1 VKDEKPW
8 RGRVRGTFSPTGEHL
23 SMRPV
28 FQHITVP
35 VDGSATSA
43 RGIAFALELAREGG
57 RVSFCSVVDPVL
69 SYAPAM
75 PGAAMDTG
83 PMLEVLDEDAAVFC
97 GRAQDEAIKHG
108 IVCDTQVLHGP
119 CADQIRSFA
128 AHNGSDAIVI
138 GTHGR
143 TGLSRAVLGSVAEA
157 IMRHADIPV
166 VTVHEDDEMRT
177 GPVAV
182 AMDSSPAAHAAL
194 EVGIAIAAARRMKTM
209 IVYVCNATTVPAVIN
224 VLLERA
230 AERARDHGVATQLV
244 LREGDAADQ
253 LLAAAEEDDCCMLVM
268 GTHGRSPLA
277 RFIVG
282 SVATAVV
289 ERAYIPVV
297 TVRCAA

>member
-1 VKDEKPW
+1 
-8 RGRVRGTFSPTGEHL
+8 
-23 SMRPV
+23 MRPV

-35 VDGSATSA
+35 VDGSTASA

-75 PGAAMDTG
+75 QGAAFDPG

-97 GRAQDEAIKHG
+97 GRAQDEAAKLG
-108 IVCDTQVLHGP
+108 IVCDTQVLHGQ
-119 CADQIRSFA
+119 CIDQIRSFA

-143 TGLSRAVLGSVAEA
+143 RGLSRAVLGSVAEGV
-157 IMRHADIPV
+157 MRHADIPV
-166 VTVHEDDEMRT
+166 VMVHENDEMRT
-177 GPVAV
+177 GPLAV
-182 AMDSSPAAHAAL
+182 AMDSSPGAQAAL
-194 EVGIAIAAARRMKTM
+194 DVGIAIAAARRMKSM
-209 IVYVCNATTVPAVIN
+209 IVYVCNAAPIPAAVN
-224 VLLERA
+224 ALLERA
-230 AERARDHGVATQLV
+230 AELARNHGIATQLIV
-244 LREGDAADQ
+244 RDGDAADQ

-277 RFIVG
+277 RFMLG

-289 ERAYIPVV
+289 ERAHIPVV

>member
-1 VKDEKPW
+1 
-8 RGRVRGTFSPTGEHL
+8 
-23 SMRPV
+23 MRPV

-35 VDGSATSA
+35 VDGSTTSV
-43 RGIAFALELAREGG
+43 RGIAFALELARERG

-75 PGAAMDTG
+75 QGAAMDPG
-83 PMLEVLDEDAAVFC
+83 PMLEVLDEDAAIFC
-97 GRAQDEAIKHG
+97 GRAQDEAIRLG
-108 IVCDTQVLHGP
+108 IVCDTQVLHGQ
-119 CADQIRSFA
+119 CIDQIQSFA

-143 TGLSRAVLGSVAEA
+143 TGLSRVVLGSVAEG
-157 IMRHADIPV
+157 IMRRSDIPV

-177 GPVAV
+177 GPLAI
-182 AMDSSPAAHAAL
+182 AMDSSPAAQAAL
-194 EVGIAIAAARRMKTM
+194 DVGIAIAAARRMKSV
-209 IVYVCNATTVPAVIN
+209 IVYVCNATPVPVEIN

-230 AERARDHGVATQLV
+230 ADRARHHGVATQLV
-244 LREGDAADQ
+244 LREGDAAGQ

-289 ERAYIPVV
+289 ERAHIPVV
-297 TVRCAA
+297 TVRRAA

>member
-1 VKDEKPW
+1 
-8 RGRVRGTFSPTGEHL
+8 
-23 SMRPV
+23 MRPV

-35 VDGSATSA
+35 VDGSTTSA
-43 RGIAFALELAREGG
+43 RGIAFALELARDGG

-75 PGAAMDTG
+75 HAAALDFG
-83 PMLEVLDEDAAVFC
+83 PMLEVLDDDAAVFC
-97 GRAQDEAIKHG
+97 SRAQDQGVKHG

-119 CADQIRSFA
+119 CIDQIRSFA

-143 TGLSRAVLGSVAEA
+143 TGFSRAVLGSVAEG
-157 IMRHADIPV
+157 IMSRSDMPV

-177 GPVAV
+177 GPLAV
-182 AMDSSPAAHAAL
+182 AMDPSPAAHAAL
-194 EVGIAIAAARRMKTM
+194 DLGIAIAATRRMKSM
-209 IVYVCNATTVPAVIN
+209 IVYVCNAKTVPAEIN

-230 AERARDHGVATQLV
+230 AERARNHGVATQLV

-253 LLAAAEEDDCCMLVM
+253 LLEAAEEDDCCMLVM
-268 GTHGRSPLA
+268 GTHGRSPIA

-289 ERAYIPVV
+289 ERARIPVV

>member
-1 VKDEKPW
+1 
-8 RGRVRGTFSPTGEHL
+8 
-23 SMRPV
+23 MRPV

-35 VDGSATSA
+35 VDGSTTSA
-43 RGIAFALELAREGG
+43 RGIAFALELARESG

-69 SYAPAM
+69 ACAPAM
-75 PGAAMDTG
+75 QGAALDPG

-97 GRAQDEAIKHG
+97 GRAQAEAAKLG
-108 IVCDTQVLHGP
+108 IVCDTHVLHGQ
-119 CADQIRSFA
+119 CIDQIKSFA
-128 AHNGSDAIVI
+128 ARNGSDAIVI

-143 TGLSRAVLGSVAEA
+143 AGLSRAVLGSVAEG
-157 IMRHADIPV
+157 IVRRSDIPV

-177 GPVAV
+177 GPLAV
-182 AMDSSPAAHAAL
+182 AMDSSPAALAAL
-194 EVGIAIAAARRMKTM
+194 DVGIAIAASRQMKSM
-209 IVYVCNATTVPAVIN
+209 IVYVCNATTVPADAN
-224 VLLERA
+224 LLLERA
-230 AERARDHGVATQLV
+230 AERARNHGIVTQLV
-244 LREGDAADQ
+244 MREGDAADE

-289 ERAYIPVV
+289 ERAHIPVV